1 MLPSWDLLQTV
12 IGIAREA
19 GTQIM
24 AVYEKGSVLGADIGI
39 QTKSDDSPLTQADL
53 LAHKTILS
61 ALQQLT
67 PDVPVLSEESKLL
80 PYHIRRT
87 WQTYWLVDPLDG
99 TKEFICRNGEF
110 TVNIALIHQG
120 EPVLGVV
127 YVPVTGVCYAGLMSG
142 ADSGAWKLQ
151 QGSSDVEPIKTAST
165 LDLLDWSE
173 KTIKVVASRRHG
185 SEQFENILAKLS
197 KRAAQIEL
205 VRVGSSLKICLIAE
219 GKADLYPRFG
229 PTSEWDTAAAHA
241 VLRAAGGEI
250 VSEAFEPLVYN
261 GKDSMLNPS
270 FMALAGPPMPWER
283 LLSGLLSSE

>member
-19 GTQIM
+19 GSQIM

-39 QTKSDDSPLTQADL
+39 LIKHDDSPLTQADL
-53 LAHKTILS
+53 RAHNVILS

-67 PDVPVLSEESKLL
+67 PDVPVLSEESDL
-80 PYHIRRT
+80 PPYDIRKT
-87 WQTYWLVDPLDG
+87 WHSYWLVDPLDG
-99 TKEFICRNGEF
+99 TKEFISHNGEF
-110 TVNIALIHQG
+110 TVNIALIHRG
-120 EPVLGVV
+120 EPVMGVV
-127 YVPVTGVCYAGLMSG
+127 YVPVTGVSYAGLMSKTG
-142 ADSGAWKLQ
+142 SGAWKLQ
-151 QGSSDVEPIKTAST
+151 QGSSVVELIKTAST
-165 LDLLDWSE
+165 LDLLGWSE
-173 KTIKVVASRRHG
+173 KTIRVVASRRHG
-185 SEQFENILAKLS
+185 SEQFENVLAKLS
-197 KRAAQIEL
+197 ERAAQIEL

-241 VLRAAGGEI
+241 VLRAAGGDI

-270 FMALAGPPMPWER
+270 FMALAGPPMPWKK
-283 LLSGLLSSE
+283 LLSGILSSE